1 MSKIV
6 AMFLFLLKA
15 AAFVNAVGQA
25 PMLSR
30 NSGFNPAETID
41 WRRRFE
47 ILGVR
52 SFLVRLP
59 KRMQLSPPDVR
70 HGFENSLE

>member
-6 AMFLFLLKA
+6 ASVFLFLLEA
-15 AAFVNAVGQA
+15 PAFVNAVGQV

-41 WRRRFE
+41 WRLRFE

-52 SFLVRLP
+52 SFLG
-59 KRMQLSPPDVR
+59 PPAEAGCGCP
-70 HGFENSLE
+70 HQMFKWI